1 MEIVDVLRSFDPLYG
16 LSTDIIVGFPGEKEK
31 DFEESC
37 SLVRECAFCKT
48 HIFKYSKRPF
58 TKAAEMK
65 GHVAPQVKNRRSETL
80 HQAGKEA
87 SLQFFAA
94 NSGSEAVVLAEEIYE
109 EKKLI
114 TGYTGNYIKA
124 YIKYEDLQD
133 AERMLNTF
141 VKVRLQEAFEDGMTA
156 ELV

>member
-1 MEIVDVLRSFDPLYG
+1 M
-16 LSTDIIVGFPGEKEK
+16 
-31 DFEESC
+31 
-37 SLVRECAFCKT
+37 
-48 HIFKYSKRPF
+48 
-58 TKAAEMK
+58 
-65 GHVAPQVKNRRSETL
+65 
-80 HQAGKEA
+80 
-87 SLQFFAA
+87 
-94 NSGSEAVVLAEEIYE
+94 LAEEIYE